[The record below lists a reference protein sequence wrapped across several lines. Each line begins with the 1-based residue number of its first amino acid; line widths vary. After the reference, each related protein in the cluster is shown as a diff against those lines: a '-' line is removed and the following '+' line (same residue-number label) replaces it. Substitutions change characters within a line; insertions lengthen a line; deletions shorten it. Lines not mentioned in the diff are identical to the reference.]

1 MYRPVRLDS
10 HTRLWLSRRSVW
22 VSSSPRR
29 SVWYG
34 GGVYGYDPL
43 SIESMGIDLEL
54 DCVTRGTHRGSRPQR
69 PQPTGPSR
77 RTPCWGLMRDSA
89 TRGRGT
95 RALKTMSTTT
105 FQLNTPFLR
114 LSCLPACRTTRHG
127 QTRGQ
132 FRKSTCT
139 IIQSCGP
146 TTSLFAMWAK
156 DSPLWH
162 GVQQL
167 FGMLS
172 NNSPL
177 CHLK

>member
-1 MYRPVRLDS
+1 MAIVQSDSIATDVYAYRGPVYGYGGGVYGYR
-10 HTRLWLSRRSVW
+10 RRSVW
-22 VSSSPRR
+22 VWCSARR

-43 SIESMGIDLEL
+43 SIESMGIDSEL
-54 DCVTRGTHRGSRPQR
+54 DCVTRGTHTDGTHDTHRGSRPQR
-69 PQPTGPSR
+69 PQPTGPSP

-105 FQLNTPFLR
+105 YQPNTPFLR

-139 IIQSCGP
+139 IIQPCGP
-146 TTSLFAMWAK
+146 TTSLVAIV
-156 DSPLWH
+156 H
-162 GVQQL
+162 
-167 FGMLS
+167 
-172 NNSPL
+172 NS
-177 CHLK
+177 